1 LLLFWISN
9 CFSHEKEGVT
19 AHPPNYT
26 CKCGP
31 MNGLSK
37 SEKTFSSFVI
47 HLFSFLDILLAFA
60 SLNINYSPLFPIHF
74 KRNQKK
80 RKKEIYSEEENSQ
93 FSRGCLFIPFSL
105 LMKIVQWML
114 FEKTLIS
121 IDFLLFSKSKRELVT
136 TWKY

>member
-1 LLLFWISN
+1 MLLFWISN
-9 CFSHEKEGVT
+9 CFSHKKGGVT
-19 AHPPNYT
+19 AITHVN
-26 CKCGP
+26 KAP

-80 RKKEIYSEEENSQ
+80 IYIYIFRRKNSQ

-121 IDFLLFSKSKRELVT
+121 ISIDFLVFFKVKGTQNEN
-136 TWKY
+136 

>member
-1 LLLFWISN
+1 
-9 CFSHEKEGVT
+9 
-19 AHPPNYT
+19 
-26 CKCGP
+26 

-80 RKKEIYSEEENSQ
+80 RKEIYSEEKIPNSA
-93 FSRGCLFIPFSL
+93 GAACLSHFPC
-105 LMKIVQWML
+105 
-114 FEKTLIS
+114 
-121 IDFLLFSKSKRELVT
+121 
-136 TWKY
+136 

>member
-1 LLLFWISN
+1 
-9 CFSHEKEGVT
+9 
-19 AHPPNYT
+19 
-26 CKCGP
+26 

-80 RKKEIYSEEENSQ
+80 EKKKYIQKKKIPNSA
-93 FSRGCLFIPFSL
+93 GAACLSHFHC
-105 LMKIVQWML
+105 
-114 FEKTLIS
+114 
-121 IDFLLFSKSKRELVT
+121 
-136 TWKY
+136 

>member
-1 LLLFWISN
+1 
-9 CFSHEKEGVT
+9 
-19 AHPPNYT
+19 
-26 CKCGP
+26 

-80 RKKEIYSEEENSQ
+80 EKRNIFRRRKFPIQ
-93 FSRGCLFIPFSL
+93 QGL
-105 LMKIVQWML
+105 LVYPI
-114 FEKTLIS
+114 
-121 IDFLLFSKSKRELVT
+121 FLVDEDCAMNVI
-136 TWKY
+136 